1 MSRFLREGGGMI
13 VRISSSARMARQRIL
28 IVQGHPDAAAD
39 HFCHALA
46 RSYEEAAV
54 AAGHEVQTVQ
64 VSGLDFPILRSKQ
77 DWVSG
82 TTPPALAAAQAAI
95 LWAEHLLIVFPLW
108 LGDMPALLKAFFE
121 QVARPGF
128 AVQPAGKERGG
139 RKLLGGRSA
148 RIVVTMGMPA
158 FVYRW
163 YFGAH
168 SVKSLERNVL
178 RFTGIAPVRRSLIG
192 LVEGSAPHRR
202 RWLRQLALLGRK
214 GA

>member
-1 MSRFLREGGGMI
+1 MESR
-13 VRISSSARMARQRIL
+13 RIL
-28 IVQGHPDAAAD
+28 IVQGHPDATSD

-46 RSYEEAAV
+46 RSYREAAGG
-54 AAGHEVQTVQ
+54 AGHEVRTLD
-64 VSGLDFPILRSKQ
+64 VSGLDFPVLRSKQ
-77 DWVSG
+77 EWGSG
-82 TTPPALAAAQAAI
+82 PLPPALAEPQHEI
-95 LWAEHLLIVFPLW
+95 TWAEHLLIVFPLW

-128 AVQPAGKERGG
+128 AVGEATKGRPG

-168 SVKSLERNVL
+168 SVKSLEQNIL
-178 RFTGIAPVRRSLIG
+178 RFAGIAPVRRSLVG
-192 LVEGSAPHRR
+192 LVEGPVPQRR
-202 RWLRQLALLGRK
+202 RWLERLASLGRE